1 MAHPGLRSCHACP
14 GLVCPAR
21 LGLLNLR
28 PLPRHPMQRSELE
41 HLIRACSAM
50 TGHTQFVITGSQAL
64 LGLDEHVPDELHSS
78 LTADL
83 FCQGDSEATKL
94 ITKSLGENT
103 LFDQT
108 FGYCARGVN
117 EEDFILPEGWRERV
131 IPIESSN
138 TAGAC
143 GYCLEVHDLAVSRLA
158 AHHDDDFTFLL
169 GLLRYRLIDEGTL
182 EDRLTATELST
193 SLRAECEGRFARLIR
208 ALTL

>member
-1 MAHPGLRSCHACP
+1 
-14 GLVCPAR
+14 
-21 LGLLNLR
+21 
-28 PLPRHPMQRSELE
+28 MQRPELE
-41 HLIRACSAM
+41 HIIRACSAL

-64 LGLDEHVPDELHSS
+64 LGVNDDVPKELRSS

-83 FCQGDSEATKL
+83 FCQGDPETTRL

-103 LFDQT
+103 LFEQT

-117 EEDFILPEGWRERV
+117 EEDFILPEGWRDRV
-131 IPIESSN
+131 IPIESPD

-182 EDRLTATELST
+182 EERLTATEMST

>member
-1 MAHPGLRSCHACP
+1 MKRA
-14 GLVCPAR
+14 
-21 LGLLNLR
+21 
-28 PLPRHPMQRSELE
+28 ELE
-41 HLIRACSAM
+41 HIIRACSAM
-50 TGHTQFVITGSQAL
+50 TGHTQFVITGNLAL
-64 LGLDEHVPDELHSS
+64 LGLGADAPEELITS

-83 FCQGDSEATKL
+83 FCQGDPEATL
-94 ITKSLGENT
+94 IITKSLGEST
-103 LFDQT
+103 LFDTT

-117 EEDFILPEGWRERV
+117 ESAIILPEGWRERV

-169 GLLRYRLIDEGTL
+169 GLLSHRLIDEGTL
-182 EDRLTATELST
+182 EERLESTEMST

>member
-1 MAHPGLRSCHACP
+1 
-14 GLVCPAR
+14 
-21 LGLLNLR
+21 
-28 PLPRHPMQRSELE
+28 MQRPELE
-41 HLIRACSAM
+41 HLIRACSAV

-64 LGLDEHVPDELHSS
+64 LGLDDHVPEELLYS

-83 FCQGDSEATKL
+83 YCPGDSEATNK
-94 ITKSLGENT
+94 ITQSLGEMT
-103 LFDQT
+103 HFDKQ

-117 EEDFILPEGWRERV
+117 EENIILPEGWRDRV
-131 IPIESSN
+131 VAIESPD

-169 GLLRYRLIDEGTL
+169 GLLRDRLIDEGTL
-182 EDRLTATELST
+182 EERLTATEMST
-193 SLRAECEGRFARLIR
+193 SLRADCEGRFARLIR